1 MYTQLATWVNL
12 AAPLLAGLGL
22 FLCGVFFVS
31 RNLLPLAGRRFRYI
45 LARIVKSRFTAAVVG
60 AAAGVVTQS
69 TTAVTYVIVGLVSGG
84 VIDKR
89 RAILIP
95 TWSHVGTAVLVIL
108 VAIDFR
114 VAASYVVA
122 IAGLVIYFGFDR
134 SDRARHVTGA
144 FLGLGFIFLGL
155 EAMKAGSLPLR
166 DALID
171 GGVMASMSGHPT
183 ALFLFGCA
191 ITVLCQSST
200 VVGAIAVA
208 ATSIGIFD
216 LHNAVWLIYG
226 SNIGSAINHILLART
241 LRGDGAQIA
250 LTQAVQKFAGL
261 AGVMA
266 ITGIEILAGQQ
277 FLIPFTAHFDVH
289 PSGQVA
295 VIFMAYQIVGS
306 LLCTLFIGQIIAA
319 MEKIAP
325 APPLQELSKPL
336 YLLEEALVEPTL
348 AVEMAA
354 REERR
359 LLERL
364 PLMLDAIRVDAEGTS
379 PASPVL
385 RKAGGAI
392 TKSIGSYVEQIL
404 EGSPDREDRERIVR
418 LQHRVANLN
427 AMFEALD
434 DFVTSSQAARRST
447 SAARVTDGMVESLHS
462 LLSALVDATASE
474 DPEDIH
480 FLIALLGH
488 RDELMEKMR
497 MRVMN
502 EDPDMAADAQTALF
516 SATMLFERVIWLARR
531 NALLLTR
538 SSDKPLR
545 AQGVLAS

>member
-1 MYTQLATWVNL
+1 MQLV
-12 AAPLLAGLGL
+12 APMLAGLGL
-22 FLCGVFFVS
+22 FLCGVHFVS

-45 LARIVKSRFTAAVVG
+45 LSRLVKSRPMAAVMGV
-60 AAAGVVTQS
+60 ASGVVTQS
-69 TTAVTYVIVGLVSGG
+69 TTAVTYVIIGLVSGG
-84 VIDKR
+84 VIEKR

-122 IAGLVIYFGFDR
+122 LAGLVIYFGFDR
-134 SDRARHVTGA
+134 SDRARHITGA
-144 FLGLGFIFLGL
+144 LLGLGLIFLGL
-155 EAMKAGSLPLR
+155 EAMKAGSMPVR

-171 GGVMASMSGHPT
+171 GGVLASLATMPG

-191 ITVLCQSST
+191 VTVLCQSST
-200 VVGAIAVA
+200 VVGAVAVA

-216 LHNAVWLIYG
+216 LHGAIWLIYG
-226 SNIGSAINHILLART
+226 ANIGSAINHILLARS

-261 AGVMA
+261 AGVLA
-266 ITGIEILAGQQ
+266 ITGVEMLAGRQ
-277 FLIPFTAHFDVH
+277 FLLPFTEQFDVH

-306 LLCTLFIGQIIAA
+306 LLCTIFISQIIAVL
-319 MEKIAP
+319 EKIAP
-325 APPLQELSKPL
+325 ASKLQELSKPQF
-336 YLLEEALVEPTL
+336 LLEEALVEPTL

-354 REERR
+354 REEHR

-364 PLMLDAIRVDAEGTS
+364 PLMLDAVRVDAEGTA

-385 RKAGGAI
+385 RSAGLAI
-392 TKSIGSYVEQIL
+392 TRSIGSYVEQIL
-404 EGSPDREDRERIVR
+404 ESNPDRDDRERIVR

-427 AMFEALD
+427 ALFEALD
-434 DFVTSSQAARRST
+434 DFVSASKTARRAP
-447 SAARVTDGMVESLHS
+447 SAARLSDQMAESLHS

-488 RDELMEKMR
+488 RDELMDQMR
-497 MRVMN
+497 TRVIN
-502 EDPDMAADAQTALF
+502 EDPNMPQDSQAAIF
-516 SATMLFERVIWLARR
+516 SATMLFERAIWLARR

-538 SSDKPLR
+538 SSDRPFR
-545 AQGVLAS
+545 SQGVLAS

>member
-1 MYTQLATWVNL
+1 M
-12 AAPLLAGLGL
+12 LAGLGL
-22 FLCGVFFVS
+22 FLCGVHFVS
-31 RNLLPLAGRRFRYI
+31 RNLLPLAGRRFRYV
-45 LARIVKSRFTAAVVG
+45 LARLVKSRGMAAVVG

-69 TTAVTYVIVGLVSGG
+69 TTAVTYVIIGLVSGG

-122 IAGLVIYFGFDR
+122 LAGLVIYFGFDR
-134 SDRARHVTGA
+134 SDRVRHITGA
-144 FLGLGFIFLGL
+144 FLGLGFVFLGL
-155 EAMKAGSLPLR
+155 EAMKAGSMPVR

-171 GGVMASMSGHPT
+171 GGVLTMLASSPGL
-183 ALFLFGCA
+183 LFMFGCA
-191 ITVLCQSST
+191 VTVLCQSST

-216 LHNAVWLIYG
+216 LHGAIWLIYG
-226 SNIGSAINHILLART
+226 SNIGSAINHILLARS

-250 LTQAVQKFAGL
+250 LTQAVQKFAGF

-266 ITGIEILAGQQ
+266 ITGAELLAGQQ
-277 FLIPFTAHFDVH
+277 FLIPFTARFDVH
-289 PSGQVA
+289 ASGQVA

-306 LLCTLFIGQIIAA
+306 LLCTIFINQIIAVL
-319 MEKIAP
+319 EKIAP
-325 APPLQELSKPL
+325 ASKLQELSKPL

-354 REERR
+354 REEHRM
-359 LLERL
+359 LERL
-364 PLMLDAIRVDAEGTS
+364 PLMLDAVRADAEGTA

-385 RKAGGAI
+385 RSAGASITRAI
-392 TKSIGSYVEQIL
+392 GGYVEQIL
-404 EGSPDREDRERIVR
+404 ESNPDREDRERIVR
-418 LQHRVANLN
+418 LQHRVSNLN
-427 AMFEALD
+427 SLFESLD
-434 DFVTSSQAARRST
+434 DFVSSSHAARRSK
-447 SAARVTDGMVESLHS
+447 SAARVADQMVESLHS

-474 DPEDIH
+474 NPEDIH

-488 RDELMEKMR
+488 RDELMEKLR
-497 MRVMN
+497 ARVIS
-502 EDPDMAADAQTALF
+502 EDPNMPPEAQTALF

-538 SSDKPLR
+538 NSDRPLR